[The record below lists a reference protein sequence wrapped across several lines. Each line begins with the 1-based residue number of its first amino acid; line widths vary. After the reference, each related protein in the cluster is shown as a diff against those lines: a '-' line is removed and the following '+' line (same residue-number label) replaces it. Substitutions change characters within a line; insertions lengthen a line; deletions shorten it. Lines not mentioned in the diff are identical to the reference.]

1 MPMNQTEPTPEQY
14 RDLCEAA
21 ARVHQMA
28 PWEWLDEEKIF
39 GIRPTG
45 TDQTTWISLLGMLGQ
60 YHAVLVLRGDLALR
74 WFRQLHE
81 EDQDPEQLSQELVE
95 IAHIHLA
102 LVPQDALKPEE
113 RRLIRQ
119 AGVATPA
126 KGAWPLFRAYDSGV
140 VERPPNQSEAE
151 LLLHA
156 LEQVLQVA
164 PRVPQSPGLLVD
176 RHRGAL
182 LVRAGQDGEWLDR
195 YEVPDQPALPWECG
209 QADPFTLSRLQQL
222 ERTRRTVELAF
233 FHLWSSVVGEPD
245 LPPFYPYLLMAVDAG
260 SGTVLGFETL
270 TPAPS
275 FPAMWQQLPSHL
287 ARLFEAAGGLPAVV
301 RVDDRRLQAAL
312 EPLLHSLKVRLVKAP
327 LRRLPSARTALEQGL
342 EAPAEFPPPLPADD
356 EPPLLPAW
364 ADPTL
369 PLDLIAAYYQHIQM
383 PKVPAKELA
392 GIEKTLR
399 AQPFDADQPG
409 TVHRNLETMLKVI
422 GNQPLELTPAEG
434 VPRGRFMAAVN
445 GMLANPF
452 PAGSR
457 QPAPRSFPNVR
468 GLYHLLWSAGLGQ
481 VTPDQRY
488 FRLDQ
493 AAVAE
498 WRALNPTEQYFA
510 LLEAWLLGPDPDG
523 DPPVAEDELVPL
535 ERCLVLANEL
545 AIGPYYAAASAAD
558 YEALR
563 LETGLTNL
571 ALAALFGLVARTA
584 AAVRPAGRP
593 VLAQAFGLIEATPWG
608 QGLFTRLEQYLIQ
621 ERGTKDSARA
631 RREDGLM
638 PAVKHLFPAW
648 KQRLARPY
656 WLEWQSGL
664 AAAAERADHQEAE
677 PALVDQV
684 PDQRS
689 RQAGDPSASLRA
701 GSAPQALHPQ
711 VVVKVALG
719 KSWRRLAVPEDTL
732 LHELAQA
739 ILRVFDLGLD
749 YRDTFYRGTL
759 PGEGPG
765 IGHPSV
771 EDGQRADQ
779 TPIADLG
786 LQPGDH
792 LVLVCS
798 AGDGWLFRLEVE
810 EVGSEG
816 EDQWVELERRGRSPA
831 IAARPPDRCRP

>member
-1 MPMNQTEPTPEQY
+1 MTQTEPTPEQY
-14 RDLCEAA
+14 RDLYEAA

-39 GIRPTG
+39 GIRPAG
-45 TDQTTWISLLGMLGQ
+45 TDQTAWISLLGMLGQ

-81 EDQDPEQLSQELVE
+81 EDQDPERLSQELVE

-102 LVPQDALKPEE
+102 LVPRDALKPEE

-119 AGVATPA
+119 AGVATPP
-126 KGAWPLFRAYDSGV
+126 KEAWPLFRAYDSGM
-140 VERPPNQSEAE
+140 VERPLNQSEAE

-156 LEQVLQVA
+156 LEQILQVA
-164 PRVPQSPGLLVD
+164 PRVPQGPGLLVD

-182 LVRAGQDGEWLDR
+182 LVRVGQDGEWLDR
-195 YEVPDQPALPWECG
+195 YDVPDQPALPWECG
-209 QADPFTLSRLQQL
+209 QADPFTLSRLRQL

-275 FPAMWQQLPSHL
+275 FAAMWRQLPVHL

-312 EPLLHSLKVRLVKAP
+312 QPLLPSLKVRLVKAP
-327 LRRLPSARTALEQGL
+327 LRRLPRARTCLEQEL
-342 EAPAEFPPPLPADD
+342 EAPAEYPLSPPADD

-364 ADPTL
+364 ADLTL
-369 PLDLIAAYYQHIQM
+369 PLDLLAAYYQHIQM

-392 GIEKTLR
+392 GIEKALR

-409 TVHRNLETMLKVI
+409 TVHRDLETMLRVI

-468 GLYHLLWSAGLGQ
+468 GLYHLLWSTGLGR

-498 WRALNPTEQYFA
+498 WRALNPTERYFS

-523 DPPVAEDELVPL
+523 DPPVEDDELVPL
-535 ERCLVLANEL
+535 ERCLVLADEL

-571 ALAALFGLVARTA
+571 ALAALFGLVVRTA

-593 VLAQAFGLIEATPWG
+593 VLAQAFGLIESAPWG
-608 QGLFTRLEQYLIQ
+608 QGLLTRLEHYLIQ

-638 PAVKHLFPAW
+638 PAVKGLFPAW

-656 WLEWQSGL
+656 WQEWQSGL
-664 AAAAERADHQEAE
+664 AAATERADHQEPE

-689 RQAGDPSASLRA
+689 RQAGDPSASPRA
-701 GSAPQALHPQ
+701 GSAPQVLHPQ

-719 KSWRRLAVPEDTL
+719 KSWRRLAVPEGTL
-732 LHELAQA
+732 LHELAQEIVEA
-739 ILRVFDLGLD
+739 FGFAFDHL
-749 YRDTFYRGTL
+749 YAFYRGTR
-759 PGEGPG
+759 PGEGPS
-765 IGHPSV
+765 INHPGL
-771 EDGQRADQ
+771 EEGQRADQ
-779 TPIADLG
+779 TRLADLG
-786 LQPGDH
+786 LHPGDR
-792 LVLVCS
+792 LVLLFDF
-798 AGDGWLFRLEVE
+798 GDEWLFRLEVE
-810 EVGSEG
+810 ETRFG
-816 EDQWVELERRGRSPA
+816 EENQVEVVERRGR
-831 IAARPPDRCRP
+831 PPVQYPR